1 MNFILIPLMTALF
14 AWLLTWSFVK
24 LLFFPYHPI
33 KLFGYKWEGACYPL
47 IQQLSL
53 DKFLGP
59 DQIGKKLDQVM
70 PFIDSKLDDFFR
82 NKIGE
87 KLPMISMFIGDK
99 TIAQLKA
106 VFLEE
111 LSNLF
116 PSLITQFSQ
125 SLEADF
131 KANYKQK
138 MAPAIEII
146 IMKATVKLRIA
157 AFTIGLLWGL
167 LTYYI
172 ISLF

>member
-24 LLFFPYHPI
+24 LLFFPYKPLN
-33 KLFGYKWEGACYPL
+33 LFGYKWEGALYPL
-47 IQQLSL
+47 TQQLSL
-53 DKFLGP
+53 DQFLGEE
-59 DQIGKKLDQVM
+59 QIGKQLDQVM

-82 NKIGE
+82 NKISE

-99 TIAQLKA
+99 TIAQLKS
-106 VFLEE
+106 VFMEE

-131 KANYKQK
+131 KSNFKEK

-146 IMKATVKLRIA
+146 IMKATAKFRIA
-157 AFTIGLLWGL
+157 AFVIGLLWGF
-167 LTYYI
+167 LTYFI